1 MLSLQCATA
10 QIGGFFMIIYK
21 TQTKPNGKKIL
32 MIKSTNH
39 NNKTTKQ
46 VVLICATPNLNNQG
60 KQILNKLLLLQKIA
74 TANEC
79 NKLLRKVNARIYRIN
94 EFYRKQLFKINKID
108 FNNERKFNAIQLAT
122 ADVLLN
128 D

>member
-1 MLSLQCATA
+1 
-10 QIGGFFMIIYK
+10 MIIYK

-74 TANEC
+74 IANEC
-79 NKLLRKVNARIYRIN
+79 NKLLNKVNARIYRIN
-94 EFYRKQLFKINKID
+94 EFYRKQLFKINKVD
-108 FNNERKFNAIQLAT
+108 FNNERKFKAIQLAT
-122 ADVLLN
+122 ADVLLS